1 MQDAWRAYLQLALGL
16 TEASRKKAEQVAR
29 DLIGRGGATASQMQ
43 GMAEELV
50 STSRANREAL
60 AKLVRYEVDRTLGAV
75 GLASADEV
83 GELTERV
90 RRLEHALREAS
101 ARAEIAATAAKRAAE
116 EAPAKEAPAKKAP
129 AKKAPAKK
137 AAKQAAGPP
146 AKKAAKKAPAKKV
159 AMKALAKK
167 AATSGGTPA
176 AERTGATHPDRT
188 GTRRERG

>member
-129 AKKAPAKK
+129 AKKA
-137 AAKQAAGPP
+137 AKQAAGPP